1 MKSILLKILFIFLI
15 IPVTSLFAE
24 DIKMAWVD
32 SDMVLEGFK
41 GREELKA
48 NFQKKVKALE
58 DSARVLQ
65 QELIALREEYQK
77 GVATWSEKT
86 KKEKEEYIRGK
97 LKTYQDYV
105 EKNFGKDGVVEN
117 EMQELT
123 KPVLKQIYKIIT
135 DLSIKYKYK
144 MIFDKRGTP
153 QILFAKPEFD
163 ITKEV
168 VEELNKASGEPPKEE
183 KKEEK
188 KDSK

>member
-1 MKSILLKILFIFLI
+1 MRSILLKILFTFLI
-15 IPVTSLFAE
+15 IPVSSLFAE

-65 QELIALREEYQK
+65 QELIKLREEYQK
-77 GVATWSEKT
+77 SVATWSEKT

-97 LKTYQDYV
+97 LQAYQDYV
-105 EKNFGKDGVVEN
+105 EKNFGKDGVVEK

-135 DLSIKYKYK
+135 DMSVKYKYR

-153 QILFAKPEFD
+153 QILFAKPEYD
-163 ITKEV
+163 LTKEV
-168 VEELNKASGEPPKEE
+168 IEELNKASSAPLKEE
-183 KKEEK
+183 KKEENK
-188 KDSK
+188 